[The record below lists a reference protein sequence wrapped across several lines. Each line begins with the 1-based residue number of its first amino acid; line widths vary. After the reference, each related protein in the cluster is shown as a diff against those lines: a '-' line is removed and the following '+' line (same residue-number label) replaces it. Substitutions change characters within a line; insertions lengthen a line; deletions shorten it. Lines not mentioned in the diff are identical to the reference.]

1 MQGVASYIDAA
12 RGWPVR
18 RGVELPGLAQPL
30 TLQWINRLASK
41 VVPHYRPASTPGA
54 CGARAFVRPSC
65 LVRKMHGLPAFSLQ
79 RLPVSRVARACG
91 MCSISE
97 SMDAPIRMPHDSP
110 STTSEERV
118 RTFDT
123 LLTVPCIHC
132 DGGAIKITL
141 HDVREADTG
150 KPMVL
155 VIETRKG
162 STRHG
167 WADIYLGERPV
178 IAVPG
183 ENPPAAEAYPLPVD
197 LVVGSYNT
205 GGLPSVPL
213 MGSEQH
219 LPYLSLP
226 ALALEP
232 GSSRFVVGQPADP
245 ARFSSRSPLPGG
257 HQG

>member
-1 MQGVASYIDAA
+1 
-12 RGWPVR
+12 
-18 RGVELPGLAQPL
+18 
-30 TLQWINRLASK
+30 
-41 VVPHYRPASTPGA
+41 
-54 CGARAFVRPSC
+54 
-65 LVRKMHGLPAFSLQ
+65 
-79 RLPVSRVARACG
+79 

-155 VIETRKG
+155 VIETMKG

-183 ENPPAAEAYPLPVD
+183 ENPPTAEAYPIPVD
-197 LVVGSYNT
+197 LVFGSYNT
-205 GGLPSVPL
+205 GGRPSVQL
-213 MGSEQH
+213 MGSDV
-219 LPYLSLP
+219 PFSLP
-226 ALALEP
+226 TLGLEP
-232 GSSRFVVGQPADP
+232 GSTRFVVGQPADP
-245 ARFSSRSPLPGG
+245 ARFSSRSPPSGG

>member
-54 CGARAFVRPSC
+54 CGARASVRPSC
-65 LVRKMHGLPAFSLQ
+65 LVRKMH
-79 RLPVSRVARACG
+79 VACG

-110 STTSEERV
+110 STTSEERF
-118 RTFDT
+118 RSFDT
-123 LLTVPCIHC
+123 LLTVPCIHR

-155 VIETRKG
+155 VIETMKD

-183 ENPPAAEAYPLPVD
+183 ENPPTAEAYPLPVD

-213 MGSEQH
+213 MGSEQL

-232 GSSRFVVGQPADP
+232 GSSRFVVGHPADP

>member
-1 MQGVASYIDAA
+1 
-12 RGWPVR
+12 
-18 RGVELPGLAQPL
+18 
-30 TLQWINRLASK
+30 
-41 VVPHYRPASTPGA
+41 
-54 CGARAFVRPSC
+54 
-65 LVRKMHGLPAFSLQ
+65 
-79 RLPVSRVARACG
+79 
-91 MCSISE
+91 
-97 SMDAPIRMPHDSP
+97 
-110 STTSEERV
+110 
-118 RTFDT
+118 
-123 LLTVPCIHC
+123 
-132 DGGAIKITL
+132 
-141 HDVREADTG
+141 
-150 KPMVL
+150 MVL
-155 VIETRKG
+155 VIETMEG

-245 ARFSSRSPLPGG
+245 ARFSSRALLSLGG
-257 HQG
+257 TRVD

>member
-1 MQGVASYIDAA
+1 
-12 RGWPVR
+12 
-18 RGVELPGLAQPL
+18 
-30 TLQWINRLASK
+30 
-41 VVPHYRPASTPGA
+41 
-54 CGARAFVRPSC
+54 
-65 LVRKMHGLPAFSLQ
+65 
-79 RLPVSRVARACG
+79 

-155 VIETRKG
+155 VIETMKD

-205 GGLPSVPL
+205 GGRPF
-213 MGSEQH
+213 
-219 LPYLSLP
+219 SLP
-226 ALALEP
+226 TLALEP
-232 GSSRFVVGQPADP
+232 GSTRFVVGQPADP
-245 ARFSSRSPLPGG
+245 ARFSSRSPLSGG